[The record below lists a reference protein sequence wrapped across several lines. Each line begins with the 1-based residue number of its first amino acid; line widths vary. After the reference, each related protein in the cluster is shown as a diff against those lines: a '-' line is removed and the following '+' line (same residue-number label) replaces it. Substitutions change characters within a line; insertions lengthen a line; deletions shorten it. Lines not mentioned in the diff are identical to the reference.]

1 MHISTK
7 CSVAIHCLIF
17 IAEYGQTVRVTS
29 DLLSRS
35 TGVNAVT
42 IRTIL
47 SALKKDG
54 VLLVKS
60 GHGGATLHC
69 PPQEITVFRI
79 CQALEPDFLDKMIGI
94 HQNPS
99 QECPVGRSIHA
110 VLDQTYQK
118 IRRDLR
124 RSLEEINLRDI
135 LKEYHSR

>member
-17 IAEYGQTVRVTS
+17 IAEYGQNVRVTS

-69 PPQEITVFRI
+69 PPQEITVFRV

-99 QECPVGRSIHA
+99 QECPVGRNIHT
-110 VLDQTYQK
+110 VLDCTYEK
-118 IRRDLR
+118 IRQDLR
-124 RSLEEINLRDI
+124 RSLEEISLQDI
-135 LKEYHSR
+135 LKDYHSR